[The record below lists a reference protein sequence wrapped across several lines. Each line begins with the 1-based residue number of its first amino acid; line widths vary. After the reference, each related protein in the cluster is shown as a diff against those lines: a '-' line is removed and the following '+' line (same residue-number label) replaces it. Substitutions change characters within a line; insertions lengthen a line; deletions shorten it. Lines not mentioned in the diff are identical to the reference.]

1 MDAEMVDKFPVRT
14 SSCLC
19 GAVRSRMIGQ
29 PSRLSLCHCTSC
41 QKSFG
46 SAFASYA
53 LFKTEQV
60 EFMVEDPSTIRTYPD
75 NTPES
80 GHILDRSV
88 CGLCGSNVKVAWNHD
103 STWVFIP
110 VGTIDGDKT
119 DLVPNTEVW
128 CKRRP
133 LWLGIISGAQLYE
146 TEVDKGVRYIPEMPH
161 LVHTDDNAGVHLPPP
176 QVPGVERK
184 RSSVNG
190 CGAM

>member
-1 MDAEMVDKFPVRT
+1 MGAITLDRSPIRN

-19 GAVRSRMIGQ
+19 GAVRGRMEGQ

-53 LFKTEQV
+53 LFKSEQV
-60 EFMVEDPSTIRTYPD
+60 EYTVENASPMHTYSD
-75 NTPES
+75 TTPES

-88 CGLCGSNVKVAWNHD
+88 CSRCGSNVKVAWHHD
-103 STWVFIP
+103 PGWVFVP

-128 CKRRP
+128 CKHRP
-133 LWLGIISGAQLYE
+133 HWLGVIDGAQLFE
-146 TEVDKGVRYIPEMPH
+146 TEVDQGASHIQK
-161 LVHTDDNAGVHLPPP
+161 LP
-176 QVPGVERK
+176 QKIAHR
-184 RSSVNG
+184 
-190 CGAM
+190 